1 MSINSSS
8 SLRCASLCG
17 RIFCRS
23 REPTAEFHNH
33 ASFDCAGVGIC
44 RVSSRKFVAPSFL
57 RREFLKPCASTD
69 KQRPLENV
77 GVSPEA
83 SFVMV
88 QTFAFR
94 EDVVGLGAKI
104 DAATTSFNT
113 KLDACLAESKA
124 AAEAS
129 RAAAETSKAAAAA
142 SNTQYDQ
149 FTAATTAAA
158 AASKTQYDQFTA
170 ATTAAAAASKTQY
183 DQSIAVTTAAAAASK
198 TQYDRMTILMVT
210 LSVLGVLC
218 VAPGNSMFF
227 RWLGLT

>member
-129 RAAAETSKAAAAA
+129 RAAAETSKA
-142 SNTQYDQ
+142 
-149 FTAATTAAA
+149 
-158 AASKTQYDQFTA
+158 
-170 ATTAAAAASKTQY
+170 QY